1 MNTRSTTKMRK
12 NWSMIPLSVNCQLN
26 ILVKKKPEKDTLRTR
41 GEGNLNESNLAQKL
55 RTIFKRTDRQTTNF
69 NVMKKEKTQYGTFT
83 LR

>member
-55 RTIFKRTDRQTTNF
+55 RERYLREQTDRPLIL
-69 NVMKKEKTQYGTFT
+69 M
-83 LR
+83 